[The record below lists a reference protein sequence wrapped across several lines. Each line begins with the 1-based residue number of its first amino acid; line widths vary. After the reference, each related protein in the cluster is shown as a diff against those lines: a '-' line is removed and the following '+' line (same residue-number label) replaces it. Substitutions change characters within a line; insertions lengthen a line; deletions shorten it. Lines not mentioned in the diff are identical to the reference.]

1 MRYKEIEKRLKKDGW
16 MLFAQRG
23 SHCQFVHKTK
33 TGKVTVPKHPGDINP
48 SVVKSIW
55 RQAGISETKVK

>member
-1 MRYKEIEKRLKKDGW
+1 MRYKEIDKRLKKDGW
-16 MLFAQRG
+16 ILFAQRG

-33 TGKVTVPKHPGDINP
+33 AGKVTVPKHPGDINP

-55 RQAGISETKVK
+55 R